1 MIKGKNGSMKKVFV
15 CKAADSGS
23 EKDHLFSYRTQ

>member
-1 MIKGKNGSMKKVFV
+1 MAKGKQEVKTRLTSVKI
-15 CKAADSGS
+15 SGGNS